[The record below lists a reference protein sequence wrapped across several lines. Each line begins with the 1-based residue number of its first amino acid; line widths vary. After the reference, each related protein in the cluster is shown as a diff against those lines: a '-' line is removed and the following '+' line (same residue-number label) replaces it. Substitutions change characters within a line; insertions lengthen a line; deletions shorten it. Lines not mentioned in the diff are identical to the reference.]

1 MSDNP
6 ETPQTPRLHTVGH
19 VCTGASISD
28 PTAWRLIKRGVLK
41 TVKIGRR
48 TLVTDESYQ
57 ALVTQGAPKPDA
69 AA

>member
-6 ETPQTPRLHTVGH
+6 ETPRQLHTVKN
-19 VCTGASISD
+19 VCAGASISD
-28 PTAWRLIKRGVLK
+28 PTAWRLINRGVLK

-57 ALVTQGAPKPDA
+57 ALVTKGAPLPDKA
-69 AA
+69 A